1 MNRDETIKTM
11 GVLRAAYPMFYS
23 NMSAED
29 AKTAVEL
36 WNRILADYDY
46 SIVNAAI
53 VGLISTRT
61 STFPPVP
68 GEVVDMIHRLSCDR
82 QMDGAEAWG
91 LVSRALRN
99 SLYGFHEEFRKL
111 PPAVQAAVG
120 SENQLR
126 EWAMMDAGE
135 VATVVASNFQ
145 KAFRITA
152 ARERELAKLPESVK
166 EFVGGLLQSGG
177 IKLLGGEN
185 EK

>member
-1 MNRDETIKTM
+1 MNRAETIKTM
-11 GVLRAAYPMFYS
+11 SVLRAAYPMFYN

-29 AKTAVEL
+29 AKVAVEL
-36 WNRILADYDY
+36 WQRILGDYDY

-68 GEVVDMIHRLSCDR
+68 GEVVDMIHRLAGEK

-91 LVSRALRN
+91 LVANALRN
-99 SLYGFHEEFRKL
+99 SLYGFHEEFQKL

-135 VATVVASNFQ
+135 VATVVSSNFQ

-152 ARERELAKLPESVK
+152 AREKELAKLPESVK
-166 EFVGGLLQSGG
+166 TFVGELLQGG
-177 IKLLGGEN
+177 GLKMLEGG
-185 EK
+185 